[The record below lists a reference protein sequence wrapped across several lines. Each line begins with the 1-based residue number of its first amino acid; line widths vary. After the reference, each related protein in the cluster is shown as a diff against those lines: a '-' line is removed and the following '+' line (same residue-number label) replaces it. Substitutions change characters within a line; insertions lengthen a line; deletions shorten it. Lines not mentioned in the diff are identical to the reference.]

1 MQPTTRPRVKICCIM
16 SETEAEIAV
25 AQGASAL
32 GLVAEMPSGPGV
44 IPDAEIARI
53 SRCVP
58 PGVTTVLLTSRR
70 DPASIVAH
78 QRATGT
84 NAVQIVDTLRAG
96 GHEDLRAAL
105 PGIGLMQVIHVSG
118 EDAIQRGF
126 ARGAV
131 RGCAASG
138 FGAPGSCRQ
147 GVGRDGPPPRL
158 DAEPAHPRALAD
170 SGLPGRRPVCGQRGA
185 RYR

>member
-16 SETEAEIAV
+16 SESKAEIAV
-25 AQGASAL
+25 AHGASAL

-53 SRCVP
+53 ARRVP

-84 NAVQIVDTLRAG
+84 SVIQLVDTLRAG
-96 GHEDLRAAL
+96 SHEDLRAAL
-105 PGIGLMQVIHVSG
+105 PGIELMQVIHVSG
-118 EDAIQRGF
+118 EDVDRTRLCARRRTWMRCFWIRGVRILSSRSWEGR
-126 ARGAV
+126 AAV
-131 RGCAASG
+131 TT
-138 FGAPGSCRQ
+138 
-147 GVGRDGPPPRL
+147 GR
-158 DAEPAHPRALAD
+158 
-170 SGLPGRRPVCGQRGA
+170 
-185 RYR
+185 